1 MFCPF
6 LDTWLLRHYL
16 LLIQIQLNL
25 LDRVLVAAVHLVT
38 RISVQG
44 PSTTAIAVTLRTK
57 LAPVAGLAE
66 ETAFVLIAE
75 GAVQPL
81 VTNTWKQTK
90 YTGHG

>member
-6 LDTWLLRHYL
+6 LDTWLLRHFVL
-16 LLIQIQLNL
+16 CNL
-25 LDRVLVAAVHLVT
+25 LDRVLDTAVHLVT

-44 PSTTAIAVTLRTK
+44 PSTAAIAVTLRTK